1 MSYEFHLANP
11 DDKRANDEADAERY
25 DQFVVEPL
33 DGCAR
38 CDSARGTPAPR
49 CTSLFRRTKLTFLLL
64 SSTRRAQ
71 SRQTA
76 TASRQ
81 ISSLTHAKEIKC
93 ERILAIR
100 SAVVL
105 AMQQYDFL
113 VCSELL
119 TGFHR
124 TRERTG
130 IAIADS
136 LCWQLWKTPWPDTPN
151 LFQLRGEAAPA
162 PPSEIIDRRGRKMSR
177 ERNRPLVVSAI
188 RPRTR
193 VGCIDFAE
201 LSQILRRALREESD

>member
-1 MSYEFHLANP
+1 MTNCEKACWFGY
-11 DDKRANDEADAERY
+11 
-25 DQFVVEPL
+25 
-33 DGCAR
+33 
-38 CDSARGTPAPR
+38 
-49 CTSLFRRTKLTFLLL
+49 SLTALHIAFSPNKINLPVAHH

-76 TASRQ
+76 TALRP

-136 LCWQLWKTPWPDTPN
+136 LCRQLWKTP
-151 LFQLRGEAAPA
+151 
-162 PPSEIIDRRGRKMSR
+162 
-177 ERNRPLVVSAI
+177 
-188 RPRTR
+188 
-193 VGCIDFAE
+193 
-201 LSQILRRALREESD
+201 

>member
-1 MSYEFHLANP
+1 M
-11 DDKRANDEADAERY
+11 
-25 DQFVVEPL
+25 
-33 DGCAR
+33 
-38 CDSARGTPAPR
+38 
-49 CTSLFRRTKLTFLLL
+49 L

-113 VCSELL
+113 DFLVCSELL

-136 LCWQLWKTPWPDTPN
+136 LCRQLWKTPEPDTPN
-151 LFQLRGEAAPA
+151 LFQLRGEVAPA